1 MNSEAGVIVA
11 FDFGLKH
18 IGMAVGQEITN
29 TAQTFYSL
37 KAESGEPNWDELDI
51 IVRDWQPKLFVV
63 GNPINMD
70 GSDSV
75 IKEKSDK
82 FSNLIRQR
90 YNIPVELMD
99 ERLSTREARE
109 RMKSDSG
116 HFVDASADTH
126 QISAQIILESWFR
139 EKN

>member
-1 MNSEAGVIVA
+1 MNSEVGVIVA

-70 GSDSV
+70 GSDSD

-139 EKN
+139 EKS